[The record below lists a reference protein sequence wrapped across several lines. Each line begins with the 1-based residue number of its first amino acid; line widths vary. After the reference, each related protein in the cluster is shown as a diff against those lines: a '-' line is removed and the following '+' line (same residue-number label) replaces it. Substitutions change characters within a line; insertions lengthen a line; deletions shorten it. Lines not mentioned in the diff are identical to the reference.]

1 MDTCF
6 AFFLAFAKLAPIA
19 QSKLSTSHS
28 DRQVFDASWVRVRF
42 LRGAKPP
49 NPRAEASSAPTNLV
63 NVVGRGGACLRP
75 GPGPSAQKSYA
86 HPFLL
91 PDVTWFTFRNLPGL
105 LPPAVSTR

>member
-6 AFFLAFAKLAPIA
+6 SFFLAFAKLAPIA

-28 DRQVFDASWVRVRF
+28 DRQVFDASWVRVRL

-75 GPGPSAQKSYA
+75 GPRPSLQKSDA
-86 HPFLL
+86 HPNN
-91 PDVTWFTFRNLPGL
+91 PDSLTFRFFIRYTIYTPTQG
-105 LPPAVSTR
+105 VWI